1 MNHQPDKIS
10 SNQSYRFLEIN
21 RAFSS
26 VMIIHYVSLFSNAFD
41 FHREKR
47 DTDKRR
53 RIHAARCLQRKGI
66 NGKKNRE
73 NRSRNEENPKGTL
86 TDKGKKA
93 QEEEKMLSR
102 TRWDLRRRLILL
114 RED

>member
-53 RIHAARCLQRKGI
+53 RIHAAQCLQRKGI
-66 NGKKNRE
+66 NGKKNR
-73 NRSRNEENPKGTL
+73 ENPKGTL

>member
-1 MNHQPDKIS
+1 MYH
-10 SNQSYRFLEIN
+10 YFRMRFD
-21 RAFSS
+21 S
-26 VMIIHYVSLFSNAFD
+26 
-41 FHREKR
+41 HREKR

-53 RIHAARCLQRKGI
+53 RIQCDTVFSKKGCLTI